1 MVKVSEGD
9 RVDWK
14 GTKGEAQ
21 KIEPKTVSKTIKG
34 HKITKK
40 GTKDDPVVTMKTDGG
55 TQVLH
60 LQSELKKG

>member
-1 MVKVSEGD
+1 MVKPKVGD

-14 GTKGEAQ
+14 GTKGTVE
-21 KIEPKTVSKTIKG
+21 KVEPKKVTRTIKG

-40 GTKDDPVVTMKTDGG
+40 GTKDDPTVTMKTDGG

-60 LQSELKKG
+60 NQSELTKG

>member
-1 MVKVSEGD
+1 MAKVSEGD

-14 GTKGEAQ
+14 GTKGTAE

-34 HKITKK
+34 HKITKH
-40 GTKDDPVVTMKTDGG
+40 GTKDDPVVTVKTDGG

-60 LQSELKKG
+60 NQSELKKA

>member
-1 MVKVSEGD
+1 MASVKEGD

-14 GTKGEAQ
+14 GTKGKVE
-21 KIEPKTVSKTIKG
+21 KVENKTVSKTIKG

-40 GTKDDPVVTMKTDGG
+40 GSKDDPVVTMKTDGG
-55 TQVLH
+55 TEVLH